1 LISGRNEIRLWIGV
15 AKGRS
20 NLAGRYYGN
29 YATSCKVRSTLTK
42 MKQGTWI
49 SVEYDMPSK
58 LYAKIFFMIG
68 RVNQQSGG

>member
-1 LISGRNEIRLWIGV
+1 MRSETWPGST
-15 AKGRS
+15 KGRS
-20 NLAGRYYGN
+20 NLAGRNYGN

-42 MKQGTWI
+42 LKQGTCI

-68 RVNQQSGG
+68 RVNQSGG